1 MEDIY
6 TALAPFYDLFN
17 GEIDYAEWA
26 DFVEENFRRF
36 ADRRVRSVLDLGCG
50 TGTMLLELA
59 RRGYDMTGVD
69 GSAEML
75 AVARDRI
82 EAAGK
87 SEDVLLLCQDLSEF
101 ELYGTVDA
109 VVCCLDTLNHITEPE
124 ALSRCLHWV
133 HNYLEPNGIFLFDI
147 NSPHKF
153 RTVYGDR
160 DYVLEDEGVVCTW
173 QNCYDPESGL
183 SDFYISLFTEEED
196 GRYTRTDVFRQER
209 MYTLAEMRR
218 LLKENGFELLSVS
231 DGYHFEK
238 PARGAERFY
247 FAARAIKEEIY
258 V

>member
-6 TALAPFYDLFN
+6 TALAPFYDIFN
-17 GEIDYAEWA
+17 GEIDYVKWA

-36 ADRRVRSVLDLGCG
+36 AARPVHSVLDLGCG

-69 GSAEML
+69 GSPEML
-75 AVARDRI
+75 AVARDRTD
-82 EAAGK
+82 EAGK
-87 SEDVLLLCQDLSEF
+87 SEEVLLLCQDLAEF

-109 VVCCLDTLNHITEPE
+109 VVCCLDTLNHITDTE

-173 QNCYDPESGL
+173 QNCYDEESGL
-183 SDFYISLFTEEED
+183 CDFYITLFAEEED
-196 GRYTRTDVFRQER
+196 GRYSRTDLFRQER
-209 MYTLAEMRR
+209 MYPLPLIRR
-218 LLKENGFELLSVS
+218 LLRENGFELLSVS
-231 DGYHFEK
+231 DGFHFEK
-238 PARGAERFY
+238 PARKAERFY
-247 FAARAIKEEIY
+247 IAARAIKENAY